1 MSTVKGT
8 VKYEIWII
16 WNMMH
21 ILIKHAWNRYEHAV
35 HRNGQAHHEMFVWS
49 MTNKYA
55 GVAQAACTV
64 LNCP

>member
-8 VKYEIWII
+8 

-21 ILIKHAWNRYEHAV
+21 ILIKHAWNRYEHGV
-35 HRNGQAHHEMFVWS
+35 HMNGTQAHHEMFVWS